1 MCVLFLCIIA
11 LCRAKDEGCGTN
23 GDDVAIGEGDFLII
37 AQDVVH
43 IEGACVGRG
52 IPQDVLQLTAL
63 VALHADDAVFGV
75 YARVNGFNGQVDIG
89 TLDISSQ
96 HVVAHAE
103 REYLLVVEDIF
114 HHHYATALVFVCLLV
129 QNLVLAC
136 IAHLACAHAYA
147 KLLGTFRTL
156 KYQLL
161 ASLVFCLVES
171 NVTVTFRATYTL
183 HVIKKLRGNRVGR

>member
-23 GDDVAIGEGDFLII
+23 CDDVAIGEGDFLII

-43 IEGACVGRG
+43 IEGSCVGRG

-63 VALHADDAVFGV
+63 VALYAYDAVFGV
-75 YARVNGFNGQVDIG
+75 YAWVNGFNGQVDIG

-96 HVVAHAE
+96 YIVAHAE

-114 HHHYATALVFVCLLV
+114 HHHYTTAITAIGLFVQHFFLT
-129 QNLVLAC
+129 
-136 IAHLACAHAYA
+136 
-147 KLLGTFRTL
+147 GGFEFRLTDTYTEL
-156 KYQLL
+156 LL
-161 ASLVFCLVES
+161 AMFADKDKGLSF
-171 NVTVTFRATYTL
+171 
-183 HVIKKLRGNRVGR
+183 